1 MTLHVVPEIR
11 VNAEEIDLAATNWIF
26 LLQGDRN
33 WSSSNKAL
41 ENSVLV
47 AHSHLQ
53 AQRSGRSTGSNT
65 GSTGRSRGS
74 TGSNKGTQAVAEAA
88 QAVAEAG
95 AETAQAVAQAAQ
107 TVIEKV

>member
-1 MTLHVVPEIR
+1 M
-11 VNAEEIDLAATNWIF
+11 NAEEIDLAATNWIF

-88 QAVAEAG
+88 QAVAEAAEAG